1 SSLLFEWLTNPPPYT
16 FSKSSNLSEPDSDRV
31 NPTMARRL
39 MSISSSSSSSSS
51 SAPPIPRTSSF
62 STAPSFLRPHFP
74 SSSSTAA
81 AVALH
86 FKAES
91 RWRVK
96 CMTSPDTKSESTS
109 STSSP
114 TTTTPTTTP
123 PSTTTS
129 SFYWSAALGG
139 IGFAETA
146 YLTYLKLTNSTA
158 FCPLDAGAAGG
169 CTDIL
174 SSDYSV
180 VFGVPLPLIGMAA
193 YGLVAALG
201 LQLSTNNLP
210 FGVGNSD
217 GWKAILLGTTTSM
230 AATSGYLL
238 YILTTQF
245 PGESCPYCLFSAFL
259 SFSLFLI
266 TIKDIGWQE
275 TQKALGLQ
283 LFIASVVIASLRF
296 SYGAPLPFMPKQPE
310 INLEY
315 VPTEITTPSTPF
327 TISLAKHLRSIGA
340 KMYGAFWC
348 SHCIEQKQMFGE
360 EASKQLNYVE
370 CFPDGLN
377 KNTKMALECVAS
389 DIKGFPTWVINDE
402 DCSDLLCCGC
412 WLQVIGGE
420 LTLSELADKSGFQ
433 QLNDNQLSSPALTE

>member
-1 SSLLFEWLTNPPPYT
+1 
-16 FSKSSNLSEPDSDRV
+16 
-31 NPTMARRL
+31 MARRL
-39 MSISSSSSSSSS
+39 MSISSSSSS
-51 SAPPIPRTSSF
+51 APPIIRISSF
-62 STAPSFLRPHFP
+62 STSPSSLRPHF
-74 SSSSTAA
+74 SSSSTVTAA
-81 AVALH
+81 AADALH
-86 FKAES
+86 FKLES

-96 CMTSPDTKSESTS
+96 CMTSPDTKSETKLPEETS
-109 STSSP
+109 ST
-114 TTTTPTTTP
+114 TTTA
-123 PSTTTS
+123 PSPSSSSSSLS

-158 FCPLDAGAAGG
+158 FCPLGDAGAAGG

-174 SSDYSV
+174 SSDYSL

-201 LQLSTNNLP
+201 LQLSRNNLP
-210 FGVGNSD
+210 SD
-217 GWKAILLGTTTSM
+217 GWRLLLLGTTTSM

-259 SFSLFLI
+259 SFSLFFI
-266 TIKDIGWQE
+266 TIKDIGW
-275 TQKALGLQ
+275 QKALGLQ

-315 VPTEITTPSTPF
+315 APTEITTPSTPF

-377 KNTKMALECVAS
+377 KNTKMALECVAT
-389 DIKGFPTWVINDE
+389 DIKGFPTWEINGE
-402 DCSDLLCCGC
+402 VSIW
-412 WLQVIGGE
+412 WLSVV
-420 LTLSELADKSGFQ
+420 LK
-433 QLNDNQLSSPALTE
+433 NDAAKMVT